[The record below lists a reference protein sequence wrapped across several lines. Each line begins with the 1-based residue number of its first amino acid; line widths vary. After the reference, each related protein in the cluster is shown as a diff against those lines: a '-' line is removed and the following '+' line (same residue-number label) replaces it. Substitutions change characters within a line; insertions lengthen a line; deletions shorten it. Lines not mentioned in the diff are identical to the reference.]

1 MTIDSLK
8 ISEIKEI
15 LTMRSKSCMEEG
27 TVFMMIFYA
36 KKLFNRECF
45 EDAYVLDS
53 VLRED
58 K

>member
-1 MTIDSLK
+1 MK
-8 ISEIKEI
+8 A
-15 LTMRSKSCMEEG
+15 KSCMEEG

-53 VLRED
+53 VLREN